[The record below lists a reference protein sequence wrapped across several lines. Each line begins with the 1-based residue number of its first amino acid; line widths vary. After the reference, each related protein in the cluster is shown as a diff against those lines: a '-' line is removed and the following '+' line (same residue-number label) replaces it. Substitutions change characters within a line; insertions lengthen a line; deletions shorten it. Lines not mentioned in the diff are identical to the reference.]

1 MIVNAGIIA
10 LLLMGKK
17 RKTVFFL
24 FTLVVAAL
32 MIIEY
37 KRPDVIIGYESELVR
52 YIDFSFGLF
61 VCLFSIAVLIAVLI
75 DSYMKELEKSKQYL
89 AALEVKNKEIEE
101 KNRMLEMLSKT
112 DYLTGAFNN
121 RFITSCLME
130 EMEESSKNQTKL
142 TVAMID
148 IDNFK
153 VINDTYGHIYGD
165 YVLKRVASTLK
176 SNLRKNDVLG
186 RYGGDEFFIILR
198 DTSKEEGYELM
209 EHIRRK
215 ILELNGKTI

>member
-1 MIVNAGIIA
+1 
-10 LLLMGKK
+10 
-17 RKTVFFL
+17 
-24 FTLVVAAL
+24 
-32 MIIEY
+32 
-37 KRPDVIIGYESELVR
+37 
-52 YIDFSFGLF
+52 
-61 VCLFSIAVLIAVLI
+61 
-75 DSYMKELEKSKQYL
+75 
-89 AALEVKNKEIEE
+89 
-101 KNRMLEMLSKT
+101 
-112 DYLTGAFNN
+112 
-121 RFITSCLME
+121 
-130 EMEESSKNQTKL
+130 
-142 TVAMID
+142 MID

-215 ILELNGKTI
+215 NPGIKWENNLIVTISGGVIEVGSDELINLLKKVDQLLYKAKSKNKNVIEKDLSS